1 MLLTTDC
8 VLAEK
13 PEEKPAMPEMGHGG
27 GMGGMM

>member
-8 VLAEK
+8 VLAEVK
-13 PEEKPAMPEMGHGG
+13 EETPAAGMPSMG